1 MHCKSLWIKAS
12 AKYINVNVIWVQ
24 LLSQR
29 VEIFVYVHSCANTQ
43 NTAQIKQYILNV
55 HLYIL
60 CIPRLLEFEIL
71 ILEDRLINLLI
82 LFRFLFKL
90 LTSNLTVH
98 IIVAIY
104 LKNTTKKSERLS
116 YFQAILSLIFM

>member
-1 MHCKSLWIKAS
+1 M
-12 AKYINVNVIWVQ
+12 
-24 LLSQR
+24 
-29 VEIFVYVHSCANTQ
+29 
-43 NTAQIKQYILNV
+43 
-55 HLYIL
+55 YIL

-71 ILEDRLINLLI
+71 ILEDRLINLQI